1 MLIIRLNSYLFK
13 LRDRICPGVTTI
25 SDLGA
30 RLEVYRRRHALTEH
44 GLAKVL
50 KTSQPTVH
58 RLLKGEGN
66 RRQRLVLTAEA
77 LLAVEVSQLGRDE
90 WLASVAKAAESSGSF
105 RAMVD
110 AGLALVNRNE

>member
-1 MLIIRLNSYLFK
+1 MH
-13 LRDRICPGVTTI
+13 DRISPGVTTI

-30 RLEVYRRRHALTEH
+30 RLEDYRRRRGLTEH

-58 RLLKGEGN
+58 RLLKSEGN
-66 RRQRLVLTAEA
+66 RRQVVILTAEA
-77 LLAVEVSQLGRDE
+77 LLAAEVSQLGRDE
-90 WLASVAKAAESSGSF
+90 WLASVAKAADSSQSF